1 MMSTLMEQNR
11 NVTILMKILALVA
24 PEMSKIAGIENF
36 VKCLHFHE
44 KQPQNS
50 W

>member
-1 MMSTLMEQNR
+1 MSTLMKQDR

-24 PEMSKIAGIENF
+24 SEMSKIAGIENLI
-36 VKCLHFHE
+36 KCLHFHE